1 MLTRLRAALLAALVA
16 SAAVSCGGGVFGKQ
30 YEYEEDM
37 TVALDGSATI
47 VVNASMAS
55 LVALRGFDVPVDTHA
70 RLDRDQI
77 RALYT
82 TPVTSVTRVSR
93 PWSRKGRRFIQ
104 IRVKVDDVRRLHE
117 AAPFAWSTYTLSQKK
132 GQEDNEGRHVYT
144 QVVGPSAMK
153 PGSLKNYGWDGSEI
167 VAFRLHLPSRI
178 TFHNARG
185 LEDNQPLQEERG
197 NILRW
202 EQHLADRL
210 EGRPVDI
217 KVEMESESI
226 LRRTLWLFAGSFG
239 AAVLVLVLL
248 IWWFLRRGGT
258 PPSTA

>member
-1 MLTRLRAALLAALVA
+1 MRTRLRAALLTALVA
-16 SAAVSCGGGVFGKQ
+16 SASVSCGGGVFGKQ

-37 TVALDGSATI
+37 TIALDGSAAI
-47 VVNASMAS
+47 VVNASLAS
-55 LVALRGFDVPVDTHA
+55 MVALRGFDVPVDPRA
-70 RLDRDQI
+70 RLDRDRI
-77 RALYT
+77 RELYT
-82 TPVTSVTRVSR
+82 TPLTSVTRVSR
-93 PWSRKGRRFIQ
+93 PWTRNGRRFVQ
-104 IRVKVDDVRRLHE
+104 VRVNVDDVRRLHE
-117 AAPFAWSTYTLSQKK
+117 AAPFAWSKYTLQ
-132 GQEDNEGRHVYT
+132 QRDDRHVYT
-144 QVVGPSAMK
+144 QVVGASAMK

-178 TFHNARG
+178 TFHNARS

-210 EGRPVDI
+210 DGRPVDI

-226 LRRTLWLFAGSFG
+226 LHRTLWLFAGAFT

-248 IWWFLRRGGT
+248 IWWFLHRGRHSA
-258 PPSTA
+258 PA